1 MLVSNFHLDDNC
13 VIRVIIHVCHEI
25 TPIADEHEKKVRPHC
40 RLVGQR
46 CSTERRGFDLQK
58 F

>member
-13 VIRVIIHVCHEI
+13 VIRVIIPVCHEI

-40 RLVGQR
+40 RLVGQ
-46 CSTERRGFDLQK
+46 
-58 F
+58 